1 MTKHEA
7 TRGPIPGFPNKV
19 KHQEFTLMPKAKTAK
34 KSQPITNGSPDTT
47 SITAFEPPA
56 SSRSNLEERI
66 RQRAYEF
73 FLERGGLDGY
83 AEEDWLR
90 AEAEVLGH
98 SGRRTA

>member
-1 MTKHEA
+1 
-7 TRGPIPGFPNKV
+7 
-19 KHQEFTLMPKAKTAK
+19 MPKAKTAK
-34 KSQPITNGSPDTT
+34 KTQPITNGSPDTT
-47 SITAFEPPA
+47 SITPFEPPA

>member
-1 MTKHEA
+1 M
-7 TRGPIPGFPNKV
+7 
-19 KHQEFTLMPKAKTAK
+19 
-34 KSQPITNGSPDTT
+34 
-47 SITAFEPPA
+47 
-56 SSRSNLEERI
+56 SNLEERI

>member
-1 MTKHEA
+1 M
-7 TRGPIPGFPNKV
+7 KV
-19 KHQEFTLMPKAKTAK
+19 KLQEFTLMPKAKTAK
-34 KSQPITNGSPDTT
+34 KNQPITNGSQETA
-47 SITAFEPPA
+47 SITTFAPPA